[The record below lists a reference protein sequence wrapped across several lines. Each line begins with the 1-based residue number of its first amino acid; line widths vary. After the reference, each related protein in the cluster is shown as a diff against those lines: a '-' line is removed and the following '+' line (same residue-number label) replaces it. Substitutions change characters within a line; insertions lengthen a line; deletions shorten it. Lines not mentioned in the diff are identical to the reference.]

1 MTDISKLSADQRKA
15 LMAELAK
22 EEKAEKV
29 KRAKEK
35 KKYEAKKDAS
45 IEELMDEAREIALA
59 VARFKTKLHTVMEGH
74 RESLNQ
80 YGGIRSNSQG
90 GFTMTNSRNDLRV
103 TRRRDTD
110 PSWDERANKA
120 VELIKEFLLSEGI
133 KKTAGRIHGI
143 LMGFIER
150 NQDGDLEY
158 AKVMELLQHEDTF
171 QDPRWVKGL
180 ELIKEGYSITFKKF
194 GYEFK
199 EKNKAGKW
207 VRLEMNFSSL

>member
-1 MTDISKLSADQRKA
+1 MTDVSKLSADQRKA

-22 EEKAEKV
+22 EEKAEKA
-29 KRAKEK
+29 KRLKEK
-35 KKYEAKKDAS
+35 KKYEEKKDKA
-45 IEELMDEAREIALA
+45 IEELMDEAKELALA
-59 VARFKTKLHTVMEGH
+59 VARFKNKMHTVMENH
-74 RESLNQ
+74 KETLNN

-90 GFTMTNSRNDLRV
+90 GFTMTNSRNDLRI

-150 NQDGDLEY
+150 NEQGDLEY
-158 AKVMELLQHEDTF
+158 AKVMELLKHEGTF

-180 ELIKEGYSITFKKF
+180 ELIKESYSVTLKKF

-199 EKNKAGKW
+199 EKNAFDKW
-207 VRLEMNFSSL
+207 QRLELNFSSL

>member
-1 MTDISKLSADQRKA
+1 MIDTKKLSADQRKA

-22 EEKAEKV
+22 EEKAEKA

-35 KKYEAKKDAS
+35 KKYETGKDTS
-45 IEELMDEAREIALA
+45 IEELMDEARELSLA
-59 VARFKTKLHTVMEGH
+59 NARFKAKMHVVMENH
-74 RESLNQ
+74 QDSLNN
-80 YGGIRSNSQG
+80 YGGIRSNSRG
-90 GFTMTNSRNDLRV
+90 GFTLTHSRNDLRI

-133 KKTAGRIHGI
+133 KKTAGRVHGI
-143 LMGFIER
+143 LMDYIAR
-150 NQDGDLEY
+150 NDDGDLEY
-158 AKVMELLQHEDTF
+158 AKVMKLLQHEDTF

-180 ELIKEGYSITFKKF
+180 ELIKEAYSITFKKF